1 MTSLAQSIPCL
12 ICGDPLTV
20 RLARGRKSGK
30 PFIMLICGS
39 DGRHFRGFITDQS
52 YVSELL
58 ARLEGHTQ
66 VEQPGGDLEDGT
78 TPSRRSKTN
87 LERAS

>member
-1 MTSLAQSIPCL
+1 MTSLVQSIPCL

-52 YVSELL
+52 YVSGLL
-58 ARLEGHTQ
+58 SRLESHTQ
-66 VEQPGGDLEDGT
+66 VEQPEGDLEDGT

>member
-52 YVSELL
+52 YVGELL
-58 ARLEGHTQ
+58 TRLERQ
-66 VEQPGGDLEDGT
+66 ALQ
-78 TPSRRSKTN
+78 N
-87 LERAS
+87 